1 MADRFGL
8 VDTTLA
14 DRYRVHD
21 LVAEGGFASVYRAFQ
36 VALDRPV
43 AIKVLKTPV
52 ELDEAARAR
61 FGERF
66 ASEAKTIAHL
76 RHAHIVDVYDFGV
89 TRMPSGEIAP
99 WMALEWLDGETLETE
114 LARRRGAGGRSAA
127 DAVALL
133 RPVVEALAYAHSRG
147 VVHRDIKPANLFV
160 SRASKGRESAAMGSD
175 GQSPSRRDAIVGS
188 TLRILDFGIAKTMRA
203 DDGDGGSRPGG
214 SGAPGFS
221 PDYASP
227 EQVTYSR
234 TGPWTDVHALGLV
247 LTELLTDAPPFSD
260 GPDELLFEQIMSAAR
275 PTPRRRGRDVGAL
288 ETIIAKAVALS
299 PRRRWRDA
307 GALLAALDS
316 PAARHAM
323 RAPRRPRPALAAAPM
338 TEVTTIARR
347 HSDLAVAG
355 VGGLAVVALFVAL
368 VSALAAGGTHRR
380 SVSEEMAL
388 AARARGAAAIV
399 TSALP
404 AAAVEPWIVPLPAC
418 AAGDGASGLA
428 PREVMMAA
436 RRPARLTRASSSSAS
451 LLPIAEAVAPPAPAA
466 QAACAVTI
474 NSVPWSQ
481 VWIDGHNT
489 GRHTPFVDY
498 EVGCGAHRIEFR
510 RPDLALAQSESIVV
524 TPGQTFKRRY
534 TLGDVDT
541 AE

>member
-14 DRYRVHD
+14 DRYGVD
-21 LVAEGGFASVYRAFQ
+21 GLVAEGGFASVYRAFQ
-36 VALDRPV
+36 LALDRPV
-43 AIKVLKTPV
+43 AIKVLKTPA
-52 ELDEAARAR
+52 ELDETARAR

-66 ASEAKTIAHL
+66 AAEAKTIAQL

-99 WMALEWLDGETLETE
+99 WMALEWLDGETLETD
-114 LARRRGAGGRSAA
+114 LARRRGAGGRSTAEA
-127 DAVALL
+127 IALI
-133 RPVVEALAYAHSRG
+133 RPVIEALAYAHSLG
-147 VVHRDIKPANLFV
+147 VVHRDIKPANLMLV
-160 SRASKGRESAAMGSD
+160 PTATG
-175 GQSPSRRDAIVGS
+175 PV
-188 TLRILDFGIAKTMRA
+188 LRMLDFGIAKTMR
-203 DDGDGGSRPGG
+203 DGDAGSRPGG

-247 LTELLTDAPPFSD
+247 VTELLTDAPPFSD
-260 GPDELLFEQIMSAAR
+260 GLDDVLFEQIMSAVR
-275 PTPRRRGRDVGAL
+275 PTPRRWGCDVGAL

-307 GALLAALDS
+307 GALLAGLDS
-316 PAARHAM
+316 PGARHAM
-323 RAPRRPRPALAAAPM
+323 RAPRRPRPVTAAASM

-347 HSDLAVAG
+347 HSHLAVAG
-355 VGGLAVVALFVAL
+355 AGGLAVLALFVAL

-380 SVSEEMAL
+380 SASEEMAL
-388 AARARGAAAIV
+388 AAAARGATV
-399 TSALP
+399 TPSLP
-404 AAAVEPWIVPLPAC
+404 AAAGVEPWIVPVPAC
-418 AAGDGASGLA
+418 AAGDAAIGQA
-428 PREVMMAA
+428 PREAVVAA
-436 RRPARLTRASSSSAS
+436 RRPTRPARASSS
-451 LLPIAEAVAPPAPAA
+451 LLPAVATAAAPAA
-466 QAACAVTI
+466 AAQTTCAVTI

-534 TLGDVDT
+534 TLAET